1 MSPAPHYL
9 PALPDHSPTP
19 RPPPPSGDHASLAA
33 LLTPVLRETC
43 GGRLSDI
50 QWFRS
55 AWQAGGA
62 STGIASFE
70 LRPGFTIEAVVKLPV
85 GPSEF
90 RWTVGLGECP
100 ADRDV
105 HDGPTPR
112 VLAAGT
118 DLGGYDLAWMVLE
131 RLPGSPLSASLSKD
145 GIEGLLHAAAEWY
158 ARAGRLAPLGPDDS
172 PKSED
177 WAALLNKCRQNV
189 KDRGIAESQRWND
202 GLKHVQKS
210 LARLAGAWESRGIQS
225 WCHGDLHP
233 GNAMRRAGGAG
244 GADRGEGAGPD
255 EPGRCV
261 LIDLA
266 MVHPGHWVEDALYLE
281 RLYWGKPE
289 LLFGVKVVSTLA
301 RCRRELGLDTGD
313 DYATL
318 ANIRR
323 VLMAA
328 TVPAFLEHEGHP
340 RYVHAALDMLER
352 LLPIVAR

>member
-1 MSPAPHYL
+1 M
-9 PALPDHSPTP
+9 
-19 RPPPPSGDHASLAA
+19 
-33 LLTPVLRETC
+33 LTPVLREVC

-62 STGIASFE
+62 STGVAAFE
-70 LRPGFTIEAVVKLPV
+70 LRPGRTVEAVVKLPV
-85 GPSEF
+85 GPGEF

-100 ADRDV
+100 AERDH

-112 VLAAGT
+112 VFAAGT
-118 DLGGYDLAWMVLE
+118 ELGGYDLAWMVLE
-131 RLPGSPLSASLSKD
+131 RLPGSPLSASLSRE
-145 GIEGLLHAAAEWY
+145 GIEGLLRAAAEWY
-158 ARAGRLAPLGPDDS
+158 ARAGQLAPLGPDDT
-172 PKSED
+172 PKRED
-177 WAALLNKCRQNV
+177 WAALLNTCRQNV
-189 KDRGIAESQRWND
+189 KDHGIADGQRWND
-202 GLKHVQKS
+202 GLKQVQKA
-210 LARLAGAWESRGIQS
+210 LARLAAAWEGRAIQS

-233 GNAMRRAGGAG
+233 GNAMRRAGTGD
-244 GADRGEGAGPD
+244 DRPD
-255 EPGRCV
+255 RCV

-281 RLYWGKPE
+281 RLYWGKPD

-301 RCRRELGLDTGD
+301 RCRRELGLDTDD

-340 RYVHAALDMLER
+340 RYVHAALETLER
-352 LLPIVAR
+352 LLPIVAK